1 MDNNLEP
8 DILNNLEDLK
18 FHPSEHRKLNAAH
31 FFSSIHDQ
39 RALPVLLE
47 LVSDQKAD
55 YDLRATCAAA
65 IARYPPKTLM
75 EHGAAFSLS
84 CALKEEKTDCVIGEI
99 AKTLSVIGNASCVCN
114 LLKAIEEIQPL
125 KNNLGPYSFATNN
138 IFNALECFLDRCTS
152 MEELREFEKQA
163 GACRSRLM
171 EKPCFDVQSSLLALE
186 MNCFEKRKQLSSFR
200 DFYLSGKE
208 FMLFCKRAFCKA
220 KQKKAQARN
229 PNTA

>member
-18 FHPSEHRKLNAAH
+18 SHPLEHRKLNAAH

-47 LVSDQKAD
+47 HVSDQKAD
-55 YDLRATCAAA
+55 YELRAICAAA

-125 KNNLGPYSFATNN
+125 KNNMGPYSFATKK
-138 IFNALECFLDRCTS
+138 ILSALRSILDRCTS
-152 MEELREFEKQA
+152 VEELRDFEKQA

-171 EKPCFDVQSSLLALE
+171 EKPGFDVQSSLLALE
-186 MNCFEKRKQLSSFR
+186 TKCFEKRKQLSSLGGL
-200 DFYLSGKE
+200 YLSGKE
-208 FMLFCKRAFCKA
+208 FMLFCNRAYGKA
-220 KQKKAQARN
+220 KQKKARARN